1 MTITDKGAFSPKQ
14 IMPAQLIDGKKIANE
29 NLLNISKQV
38 AKLETK
44 PGLAAILV
52 GDDPPSK
59 LYLKLKEKACNKAGI
74 IFNSYILDEETSE
87 DKIIEVINFLNNDPN
102 INGIILQMP
111 LPKKFNQDNL
121 IKAIKPAKDVDGF
134 HPQTKV
140 ISPNILGIIELIKQ
154 TKIDLKNKKVVVLSN
169 SEIFSQPF
177 KKLLPDS
184 KVEYLNPKS
193 AIRNLQ
199 SELKQ
204 ADVLVVAIGK
214 PNFIKPNMI
223 KKDAIIIDVGIN
235 KINGKTIG
243 DVDPEVDKIAAFRS
257 PVPGGV
263 GPMTV
268 AMLLQNLIN
277 MRK

>member
-1 MTITDKGAFSPKQ
+1 MIRENKYMSK
-14 IMPAQLIDGKKIANE
+14 AQLIDGKKIADE
-29 NLLNISKQV
+29 ILLNIRKQV
-38 AKLETK
+38 AKLKTI

-52 GDDPPSK
+52 GNDPASE
-59 LYLKLKEKACNKAGI
+59 LYLKLKKNACEKVGI
-74 IFNSYILDEETSE
+74 DFFSYFLDKNCSEEKILET
-87 DKIIEVINFLNNDPN
+87 INFLNNDPD
-102 INGIILQMP
+102 INGIIIQLP
-111 LPKKFNQDNL
+111 LPDKFNQDKL
-121 IKAIKPAKDVDGF
+121 IKAIKPDKDIDGF
-134 HPQTKV
+134 HPQTKI
-140 ISPNILGIIELIKQ
+140 ISPNVLGIMELLKQ
-154 TKIDLKNKKVVVLSN
+154 TKVDLKNKQVIILSN

-177 KKLLPDS
+177 KKLLPKS

-243 DVDPEVDKIAAFRS
+243 DVDPEVDKVAAFRS

>member
-1 MTITDKGAFSPKQ
+1 MSQ
-14 IMPAQLIDGKKIANE
+14 AQLIDGKKIAE
-29 NLLNISKQV
+29 EILLGIRKQI

-52 GDDPPSK
+52 GDDPASK
-59 LYLKLKEKACNKAGI
+59 MYLNLKQKDSDKVGIDFYTYFLEKNCPKEK
-74 IFNSYILDEETSE
+74 IL
-87 DKIIEVINFLNNDPN
+87 EVINFLNNDPA
-102 INGIILQMP
+102 INGIILQLP
-111 LPKKFNQDNL
+111 LPKKFNQDEL
-121 IKAIKPAKDVDGF
+121 VKAINPTKDADGF
-134 HPQTKV
+134 HSQTRV
-140 ISPNILGIIELIKQ
+140 ISPNVLGIIELIKQ
-154 TKIDLKNKKVVVLSN
+154 TKVDLKNKKVVILSN

-177 KKLLPDS
+177 KKLLPNS

-204 ADVLVVAIGK
+204 ADVLVVAIGQPK
-214 PNFIKPNMI
+214 FIKPDMV

-235 KINGKTIG
+235 KVQGKTIG
-243 DVDPEVDKIAAFRS
+243 DVDPKVDKVAGFRS

-268 AMLLQNLIN
+268 AMLLQNLVN
-277 MRK
+277 MVN